1 MGGGVL
7 WREAETSVS
16 ATAATR
22 AESWSEL
29 GPDATAGEAA
39 LEVGLPMEVRPC
51 ATAQQ
56 VDGLGEGRGNG
67 VD

>member
-1 MGGGVL
+1 
-7 WREAETSVS
+7 VS

-39 LEVGLPMEVRPC
+39 LEVGLSMEVRPC